1 MLPML
6 AVVLGRLG
14 DLVTISCRLKLRPWR
29 RLLAEGA
36 AHKHSENDSAQF
48 TFRHSQYR
56 KLNNTIAG
64 DDS

>member
-36 AHKHSENDSAQF
+36 AHKHSENESALLTF
-48 TFRHSQYR
+48 THSQYQR
-56 KLNNTIAG
+56 LNNTTT